1 MWDNGFYSSS
11 LFSSSLCF
19 WKKFENWFDRR
30 WLDLPREKDFK
41 DKILFLF
48 SLSLSKWKIDKE
60 IVILIR
66 ARITFGGYKRWREVG
81 LFFELRTI
89 WRALKKYLY
98 IYIYTSWNGKEIKRS
113 VNSYVKVSPSISIFI
128 TSFGL
133 SETTLNQKMGEVEYK
148 TKNFKSSLQSCRFT
162 QIFQFHDVTRID
174 KRWRKYERRKEV
186 RMDK

>member
-66 ARITFGGYKRWREVG
+66 ARITFGGSLEV
-81 LFFELRTI
+81 
-89 WRALKKYLY
+89 
-98 IYIYTSWNGKEIKRS
+98 IKDEEKQVYFS
-113 VNSYVKVSPSISIFI
+113 SY
-128 TSFGL
+128 
-133 SETTLNQKMGEVEYK
+133 E
-148 TKNFKSSLQSCRFT
+148 
-162 QIFQFHDVTRID
+162 QFDAH
-174 KRWRKYERRKEV
+174 
-186 RMDK
+186 